1 VRKNGTLFW
10 GRMTAQ
16 AVDKSVP
23 AKGLAGII
31 DDITTERE
39 QAQILKRALMRAEEA
54 DRLKSAFLA
63 TMSHELR
70 TPLNSII
77 GFTGILL
84 QQLAGPLNKEQ
95 VKQLGMV
102 QNSSRHLLALINDV
116 LDISKIEAGQM
127 GVTLTRF
134 DLRALMAKVSEN
146 IRPQAERKG
155 LSLVVRLASEIGA
168 WESDPRR
175 VEQILLNLLN
185 NAVKFTDRGTVTLT
199 AEVVSEELVVRVADT
214 GIGIKSEDLRQLLQP
229 FRQVDTGLTRQHEGT
244 GLGLAICRRLAGLL
258 GGVIN
263 AASDWGKGSVFTFT
277 LPKKGPKEV

>member
-1 VRKNGTLFW
+1 
-10 GRMTAQ
+10 
-16 AVDKSVP
+16 
-23 AKGLAGII
+23 
-31 DDITTERE
+31 
-39 QAQILKRALMRAEEA
+39 
-54 DRLKSAFLA
+54 
-63 TMSHELR
+63 
-70 TPLNSII
+70 
-77 GFTGILL
+77 
-84 QQLAGPLNKEQ
+84 
-95 VKQLGMV
+95 
-102 QNSSRHLLALINDV
+102 
-116 LDISKIEAGQM
+116 
-127 GVTLTRF
+127 
-134 DLRALMAKVSEN
+134 MAKVSEN

-214 GIGIKSEDLRQLLQP
+214 GIGIKSEDLRQLFQP

>member
-1 VRKNGTLFW
+1 MRKNGTLFW

-127 GVTLTRF
+127 GVTVTRF

-214 GIGIKSEDLRQLLQP
+214 GIGIKSEDLRQLFQP

>member
-1 VRKNGTLFW
+1 MRKNGTLFW

-214 GIGIKSEDLRQLLQP
+214 GIGIKSEDLRQLFQP